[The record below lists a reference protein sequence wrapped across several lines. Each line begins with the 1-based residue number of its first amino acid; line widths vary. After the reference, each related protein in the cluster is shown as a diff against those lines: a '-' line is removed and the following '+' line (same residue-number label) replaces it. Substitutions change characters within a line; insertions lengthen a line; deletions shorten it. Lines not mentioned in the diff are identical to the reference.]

1 MARLNPAMVN
11 IFYVAMSAGAE
22 MVRITGR
29 AWSRRSGKLGTEIG
43 DGPIFLGVADSP
55 AHPGRLRRARNQ
67 MIQQPTYAK
76 LRAW

>member
-29 AWSRRSGKLGTEIG
+29 AWSRRSGKLGTVLFFSAWRTPQHAQ
-43 DGPIFLGVADSP
+43 DG
-55 AHPGRLRRARNQ
+55 
-67 MIQQPTYAK
+67 
-76 LRAW
+76 